1 MNGGMA
7 FRDKIG
13 SEAPDSFTA
22 RRRIDWR
29 LKIEHTREHAADICL
44 DDRDR
49 SIESERRNRVCGVTT
64 ESGESVYLI
73 KILRE
78 DAPVLCDD
86 DFGGGV
92 QVAGTR
98 VITKPLPRVQHVG
111 IRSTGKASE
120 IGEAVEPASIIWN
133 DRGDLRLLEHEFGD
147 KNRVGIACVTPRQV
161 AAVFP
166 MPCAKGAA
174 KWGGV
179 RERIHVDEETS
190 NVQRLTSNVQKYRV
204 LH

>member
-1 MNGGMA
+1 MA

-22 RRRIDWR
+22 RRRIDRR
-29 LKIEHTREHAADICL
+29 LKIEHTREQTADVCL

-49 SIESERRNRVCGVTT
+49 LIESERRNRVCGVTT
-64 ESGESVYLI
+64 ETGESADLI
-73 KILRE
+73 DVLRE
-78 DAPVLCDD
+78 DAPVLSDD
-86 DFGGGV
+86 DFRGGV
-92 QVAGTR
+92 QIAGTR

-111 IRSTGKASE
+111 IRGARKAGE

-147 KNRVGIACVTPRQV
+147 KNRVGIGRVTPRQV

-166 MPCAKGAA
+166 IPCEKGAA
-174 KWGGV
+174 EKADARRRV
-179 RERIHVDEETS
+179 CDDER
-190 NVQRLTSNVQKYRV
+190 NVQRPTLNVQRSNTEHFY
-204 LH
+204 